1 MRLQGHGG
9 MLAVEVMKR
18 WGAEYLFTLS
28 GGHIFPIY
36 DGCVK
41 LGGIEI
47 VDTRHEQT
55 AAFAAEGYSKLTRK
69 PGFVALTAG
78 PGVTNGISAITTA
91 HFNGSPLV
99 VLAGRAPQ
107 ARWGEGSL
115 QEFDHIPVVR
125 SVTKAAATATSTA
138 EIPKLLS
145 FCVSEALTPHRG
157 PAFVDFP
164 LDVLFVPGEA
174 DLDES
179 LILRGL
185 SRATAGD
192 SSSVVKALEGAE
204 RPVLVGGSDVYW
216 DGAWEALRA
225 LVERARIPTF
235 LNGMGRGCLPADH
248 PLCFSRSRSLALK
261 EADLVVVAGTPLDF
275 RLNFG
280 RFGGARVVH
289 IADHPD
295 MLASHVEL
303 VASAAGPLSEIFEE
317 IAAGVRPCDRSEWI
331 GRLQAEEESRRE
343 KDASEMASESKPID
357 ARRVYGE
364 LRKRLERN
372 AIVICD
378 GGDFV
383 SFAGRY
389 IDVFEPGCWM
399 DPGPYGCLGTGP
411 GYGLAAKLVHP
422 DRQVVILF
430 GDGAF
435 GFSGIDYDTLV
446 RFDVPVVGILSNN
459 GIWGLEKHP
468 MRALYGYDVAAD
480 LQAECRYDLVVEAL
494 GGHGEFVTD
503 PSQLGPAIDR
513 AFEAGKPALVNVVT
527 DPNQVYPRSSNLA

>member
-1 MRLQGHGG
+1 MRVQGHGG
-9 MLAVEVMKR
+9 LLVAEVMKR
-18 WGAEYLFTLS
+18 WGAKYLFTLS

-41 LGGIEI
+41 LGGIDI

-55 AAFAAEGYSKLTRK
+55 AAFAAEGYAKLTRK

-78 PGVTNGISAITTA
+78 PGVTNGMSALTTA

-99 VLAGRAPQ
+99 VLGGRAPQ
-107 ARWGEGSL
+107 GRWGQGSL
-115 QEFDHIPVVR
+115 QEFDHVPMAR
-125 SVTKAAATATSTA
+125 PVTKAAATATSTA
-138 EIPKLLS
+138 EIPKVLS
-145 FCVSEALTPHRG
+145 FCVAEAATPHRG

-164 LDVLFVPGEA
+164 LDVLFAPGEA
-174 DLDES
+174 DIPDDTVTEAA
-179 LILRGL
+179 
-185 SRATAGD
+185 SRPQAGD
-192 SSSVVKALEGAE
+192 PASIARLLEEAE
-204 RPVLVGGSDVYW
+204 RPVIVAGSDVYW
-216 DGAWEALRA
+216 EGAWQSLRN
-225 LVERARIPTF
+225 LIEKARVPSF
-235 LNGMGRGCLPADH
+235 SNGMGRGCVPADH
-248 PLCFSRSRSLALK
+248 PLSFSRARSAALK
-261 EADLVVVAGTPLDF
+261 QADVVVVAGTPLDF

-280 RFGGARVVH
+280 RFDRAKVVH
-289 IADHPD
+289 IVDHPD
-295 MLASHVEL
+295 VLATHVEL
-303 VASAAGPLSEIFEE
+303 AASAAGPLGEIFDE
-317 IAAGVRPCDRSEWI
+317 IAAAVRPPDRSEWI
-331 GRLQAEEESRRE
+331 AVLDAEERAKRE
-343 KDASEMASESKPID
+343 KDAAEMASDSVPID
-357 ARRVYGE
+357 ARRIYGE
-364 LRKRLERN
+364 LLKRLERN

-411 GYGLAAKLVHP
+411 GYALAAKLLYP
-422 DRQVVILF
+422 DRQVVIVF

-435 GFSGIDYDTLV
+435 GFSGLDFDTFV
-446 RFDVPVVGILSNN
+446 RFGVPVVGIVGNN

-480 LQAECRYDLVVEAL
+480 LQAGCRYDLVVEAL
-494 GGHGEFVTD
+494 GGHGEYVTE
-503 PSQLGPAIDR
+503 PSEIGPAIER

>member
-317 IAAGVRPCDRSEWI
+317 IATGVRPCDRSEWI

>member
-9 MLAVEVMKR
+9 VLAVEVMKR